1 MTDFIGLAIG
11 LLLIGYLLLTIFK
24 PEKF

>member
-1 MTDFIGLAIG
+1 MTDFLGLAIG
-11 LLLIGYLLLTIFK
+11 LLLVGYLLLTIFK